1 MKKDKETA
9 LRYTR
14 PESGQMEN
22 SLHGMISALNYNTV
36 SDSEQA
42 EV

>member
-1 MKKDKETA
+1 MKEDKETA

-14 PESGQMEN
+14 PESGKTEN
-22 SLHGMISALNYNTV
+22 SLQGVISALNYNTV

>member
-1 MKKDKETA
+1 MKEDKETA

-14 PESGQMEN
+14 PKGGQMEN
-22 SLHGMISALNYNTV
+22 SLHGVNSALNYNTV
-36 SDSEQA
+36 FNSEQA